1 MYGTIPIAA
10 SLSRSGMRDDW
21 LAAFM
26 MSSILLNPQ
35 LLLYSAALGAARCLR
50 CA

>member
-10 SLSRSGMRDDW
+10 AFSESGMDHDW

-35 LLLYSAALGAARCLR
+35 LIFYSMELEGVFKLK
-50 CA
+50 